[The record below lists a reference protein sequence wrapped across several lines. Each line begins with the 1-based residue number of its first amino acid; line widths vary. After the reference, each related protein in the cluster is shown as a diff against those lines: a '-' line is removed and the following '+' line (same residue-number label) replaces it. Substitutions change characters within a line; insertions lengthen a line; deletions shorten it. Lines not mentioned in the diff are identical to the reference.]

1 MVEEDHGP
9 AKYFDP
15 MFIIGSWSDNL
26 GHRITVEPADAGH
39 NKGGSRLAFWVLME
53 KDGLPD
59 KHFTVSKDRARK
71 EWMCG
76 NGTLVREKSDDQTI
90 VWHASDGR
98 ESMWMR
104 LPPDGPVYFDPPDET
119 SQEVDAQEPS
129 GEEQVCP
136 VHDNHENHDVSHP
149 SQEDSGPPQRM
160 YSGYDPEWSGQEWT
174 AWSGATPA
182 ELVGWGDNP
191 ELVGW
196 SDNYADV
203 TQHGQSFSFHAANCW
218 QVATQPD
225 ACWWSDQA
233 WTQWGCGTT
242 TEEENST
249 NCVGISSEVADNG
262 NASWK
267 NWVEKPRPPAQPA
280 VEVATPDDNIVDWT
294 LGEPWSSL
302 VRFPKDFCITSPI
315 FKVATSANVQ
325 LVFYPNGR
333 NNAQDGHCTVAL
345 MATLG
350 KVNIM
355 FELHVNDHRSGFK
368 VCHGR
373 SYRVDLPKPFGEPTK
388 TVQKVIVTMVIKMFG
403 FTDGDS

>member
-1 MVEEDHGP
+1 MG
-9 AKYFDP
+9 
-15 MFIIGSWSDNL
+15 
-26 GHRITVEPADAGH
+26 
-39 NKGGSRLAFWVLME
+39 
-53 KDGLPD
+53 
-59 KHFTVSKDRARK
+59 

-98 ESMWMR
+98 ESTWMR
-104 LPPDGPVYFDPPDET
+104 LPPDGPVYFDPPDEA

-136 VHDNHENHDVSHP
+136 AHDKHDNHDASHP
-149 SQEDSGPPQRM
+149 SQEDSSPPQGV

-182 ELVGWGDNP
+182 ELVGWGNNP

-196 SDNYADV
+196 GNNYADATHMV
-203 TQHGQSFSFHAANCW
+203 KAILFMPPTAGKQTCVGGLTKHGHSGIGS
-218 QVATQPD
+218 TI
-225 ACWWSDQA
+225 
-233 WTQWGCGTT
+233 
-242 TEEENST
+242 EEESST
-249 NCVGISSEVADNG
+249 KCVGINSEGANNP
-262 NASWK
+262 NAGWE
-267 NWVEKPRPPAQPA
+267 NWVEKPPRSPAQAA

-294 LGEPWSSL
+294 VGEPWSRL

-345 MATLG
+345 MATTG

-388 TVQKVIVTMVIKMFG
+388 TVQKVIITMVIKMFG